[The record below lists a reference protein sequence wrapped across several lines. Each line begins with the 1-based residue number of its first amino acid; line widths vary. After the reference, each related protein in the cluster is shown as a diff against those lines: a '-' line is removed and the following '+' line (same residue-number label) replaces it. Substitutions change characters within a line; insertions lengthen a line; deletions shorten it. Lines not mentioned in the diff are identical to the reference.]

1 MSCACVRFPF
11 LKSSITILRYARFRP
26 LSEIQENIRANE
38 GLRAVIGQDLCDA
51 LCASDDSNHAEAL
64 RLAFTSLMST
74 KKEDLQGPLESHKA
88 KVSSKAAKDPLDELF
103 LRLWEQGQDSKERND
118 MY

>member
-1 MSCACVRFPF
+1 M
-11 LKSSITILRYARFRP
+11 
-26 LSEIQENIRANE
+26 
-38 GLRAVIGQDLCDA
+38 IGQDLCDA

-103 LRLWEQGQDSKERND
+103 LRLWEQGQVSKERND
-118 MY
+118 TKINICLSFGLNLKVKVKVKHELNEIIVI

>member
-1 MSCACVRFPF
+1 MSCVCFPF
-11 LKSSITILRYARFRP
+11 LKSSITISRYARFRP

-103 LRLWEQGQDSKERND
+103 LRLWEQGLDSKEK
-118 MY
+118 